1 MQCAC
6 ANEDEAMN
14 ALVNLLILL
23 SYISLSIS
31 EQRQEDSQETIYDA
45 DVLIL
50 GAGMAGI
57 AAGYTMSNKQN
68 GTSNFIILEAGDQ
81 IGGRVRSKVL
91 QKSGARIELGAN
103 WIHGIDPH
111 QPEKHPLYSIAQECG
126 GVRGFYMGT
135 ELNASHH
142 FYNSS
147 GAEITSSRELQ
158 QRIRDWYTVEEK
170 MVDEAVQRTKA
181 GLPDISTRRALQDN
195 GWIPQSPVDS
205 VIEWLGIDFDFA
217 YTPENTSLQINY
229 PDPTYSDF
237 GDPARTVDFFVTDQK
252 SGYAG
257 VVQCLADRYMTKGDS
272 RLHLQSVVKE
282 LEWSD
287 QCVCATTAESGTLKR
302 YCAKYAIITFSVG
315 VLKSKTVKF
324 TPELPQ
330 AKQNAFEYLYDG
342 LYLKIFLE
350 FEEIFWPTDANY
362 ILHADKE
369 RGHFCHFQSLPE
381 DFPGQPSILLA
392 TVTGRWAAAVYNQT
406 SNTTQSQIMQI
417 LRKLYGSQIPDP
429 VSITVP
435 DWGVNP
441 HFMGMY
447 SDFPPGYGHLRADLV
462 SPVGRVYFGGEA
474 TNDNY
479 SAYVHGAY
487 FSGIDVA
494 NQVIASLKNEL

>member
-1 MQCAC
+1 
-6 ANEDEAMN
+6 MN
-14 ALVNLLILL
+14 VLVILPIFLSSISTSLLI
-23 SYISLSIS
+23 SK
-31 EQRQEDSQETIYDA
+31 QRQEGSREVCHDA

-57 AAGYTMSNKQN
+57 AAGYTLSIKQN

-81 IGGRVRSKVL
+81 IGGRVKSKVL

-126 GVRGFYMGT
+126 GVQGFYMGT
-135 ELNASHH
+135 EMNASHH

-147 GAEITSSRELQ
+147 GVEITSSRELQ
-158 QRIRDWYTVEEK
+158 QRIKDWYSVERK
-170 MVDEAVQRTKA
+170 MTDEAVQRTKT
-181 GLPDISTRRALQDN
+181 GLSDISVRRALQDN
-195 GWIPQSPVDS
+195 GWIPQSPIDS

-229 PDPTYSDF
+229 PDPTYSNF
-237 GDPARTVDFFVTDQK
+237 GDPSRTVDFFITDQK
-252 SGYAG
+252 FGYAR
-257 VVQCLADRYMTKGDS
+257 VVQCLADRYMTNVDS

-282 LEWSD
+282 IEWSD
-287 QCVCATTAESGTLKR
+287 KCVCATTAESGFLKH
-302 YCAKYAIITFSVG
+302 YCAPYAIITFSVG

-330 AKQNAFEYLYDG
+330 AKQNAFQSLYDG

-350 FEEIFWPTDANY
+350 FEETFWPIDANY
-362 ILHADKE
+362 ILHADEK
-369 RGHFCHFQSLPE
+369 RGHFCHFQSLPQ
-381 DFPGQPSILLA
+381 DFSPGLPSILLA
-392 TVTGRWAAAVYNQT
+392 TVTGRWAVAVYNQT
-406 SNTTQSQIMQI
+406 PNTTQSQIMQV

-429 VSITVP
+429 VGITIP

-441 HFMGMY
+441 QFMGMY

-462 SPVGRVYFGGEA
+462 SPAGRLYFGGEA

-479 SAYVHGAY
+479 SGYVHGAY
-487 FSGIDVA
+487 FSGMDVA
-494 NQVIASLKNEL
+494 NQVLASFKNDLQS